1 MQGDVPIIAAAKRCV
16 SLRMGMIR
24 TSMVVALLLAT
35 AVTASGE
42 TGSVMRIDHSFTLID
57 YDPGIEDST
66 DHQAS
71 RWALV
76 IGAEGYAI
84 AMDKESPSTMIPLA
98 RITSDW

>member
-1 MQGDVPIIAAAKRCV
+1 MIAAAKRCV

-57 YDPGIEDST
+57 YDPGIEGIPPIT
-66 DHQAS
+66 KHP
-71 RWALV
+71 
-76 IGAEGYAI
+76 GG
-84 AMDKESPSTMIPLA
+84 PS
-98 RITSDW
+98 